1 MVLEIERELKFPRGD
16 KRRVQFQVVDED
28 GDPLPVED
36 FDISWVLQD
45 TRTRDTVLD
54 LDSDGVILD
63 VVESSAGKISIVLKT
78 TSTSDLQSTD
88 YREVLQ
94 VTDPDG
100 DRTTW
105 VGRIILTEDL

>member
-1 MVLEIERELKFPRGD
+1 MTLNIEPTVRFPRGD
-16 KRRVQFQVVDED
+16 KRRIQFQIVDED
-28 GDPLPVED
+28 KDPIDTTDYSIE
-36 FDISWVLQD
+36 WVLQD
-45 TRTRDTVLD
+45 TRTRDQVLSLED
-54 LDSDGVILD
+54 NGVSIDARDDYIGKFDIL
-63 VVESSAGKISIVLKT
+63 LKT